1 MNYWNQFL
9 FRALRIVRRAER
21 LKKIAMTLI
30 ISLPSMAHIAFLLFL
45 LVIFYTMLGMNLF
58 GRIMLHDAL
67 NEHANFQTFG
77 TAFLTM
83 MRCSTGEGWN
93 DIMLSVLD

>member
-1 MNYWNQFL
+1 
-9 FRALRIVRRAER
+9 
-21 LKKIAMTLI
+21 
-30 ISLPSMAHIAFLLFL
+30 MAHIAFMLFL

-58 GRIMLHDAL
+58 GRIKLHDAL

-77 TAFLTM
+77 KAFLTM

-93 DIMLSVLD
+93 DIMLSVID